1 MSYSFS
7 VQAPSKD
14 EAKAAVAAEFD
25 KVMASQPTHATDKD
39 AAVAA
44 AGAFI
49 DMLRNPAEGQVISV
63 GMHGSLGWDVPDPKE
78 FTGAGVGISASL
90 VAKPADAAG
99 G

>member
-14 EAKAAVAAEFD
+14 EAKAAVAVKFD
-25 KVMASQPTHATDKD
+25 EVVASQPTHAADKD

-49 DMLRNPAEGQVISV
+49 DMLTDPAEDQVISV
-63 GMHGSLGWDVPDPKE
+63 SLHGSLGWSVPEPTS
-78 FTGAGVGISASL
+78 FTNAGVGISASL
-90 VAKPADAAG
+90 AVKAAAG
-99 G
+99 